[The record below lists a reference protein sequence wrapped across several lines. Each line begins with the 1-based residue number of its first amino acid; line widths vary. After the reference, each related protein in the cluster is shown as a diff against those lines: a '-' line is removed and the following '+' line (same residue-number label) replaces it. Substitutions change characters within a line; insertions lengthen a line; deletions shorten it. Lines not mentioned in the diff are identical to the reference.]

1 MANSAEQPKKGH
13 TGLIILALFVIIAA
27 AAGLFVYSKYTGIR
41 DYNEALDPSDTEP
54 RVFEIARGEG
64 YNTIGRHL
72 QEAGLIKDAEL
83 FANKTKI
90 LKLGPKYQAGTFL
103 LSPSMTMDEIMKALQ
118 DGRRNTV
125 RFTIPEGYTLAQAA
139 QKLAAEGF
147 VDEQKFYKAL
157 EDYDTESYWFLKDL
171 EADQPDPT
179 GAASPEAN
187 KFEGFL
193 FPDTYEIYEGSTEK
207 MILDK
212 LFGQFGK
219 VFDKEMQDRM
229 KERGQTVKEIITI
242 ASIIEREAREDEERP
257 LVASVIYN
265 RLDLDMALG
274 MDTTVLFILGEH
286 RTEVTYEETE
296 IDSPYNTYLYTG
308 LPLGPISSPGL
319 PSIEAALYPAETDL
333 LYFVVSDKGDGS
345 LAFSNNYEDFRSAT
359 DAYNAYVE
367 GSNNG

>member
-103 LSPSMTMDEIMKALQ
+103 LSPSMTMDEIMKALK

-157 EDYDTESYWFLKDL
+157 EDYDTQSCWFLKDL
-171 EADQPDPT
+171 KADQPDPT
-179 GAASPEAN
+179 GVASPEAN

-265 RLDLDMALG
+265 RLDIDMLLQIDATIQYAQGYVKEGLLYS
-274 MDTTVLFILGEH
+274 DL
-286 RTEVTYEETE
+286 E
-296 IDSPYNTYLYTG
+296 IESPYKSYKYKGLQPGPICSPGEASIRAALWPEDTKYLYYV
-308 LPLGPISSPGL
+308 LKAKSSTTHNF
-319 PSIEAALYPAETDL
+319 AETAKQFEKFKAQ
-333 LYFVVSDKGDGS
+333 YKNSK
-345 LAFSNNYEDFRSAT
+345 
-359 DAYNAYVE
+359 
-367 GSNNG
+367 